1 MNPTHITVTK
11 TSLPPL
17 DAYRAYLE
25 AIWERG
31 WVTNHGPLVGELEE
45 RLRGIL
51 ASEHVLYVA
60 NGTLALQIAIRAL
73 GLRGEVITTPFS
85 YVATTS
91 SLIWE
96 DCTPVM
102 ADIDPATLT
111 IDPDRIEAAI
121 TSRTTGILATHVY
134 GIPCD
139 VARIE
144 RIAALHGLKVIYD
157 AAHAFGSQFDG
168 QSLLTYGDISTASFH
183 ATKVFHTVEGGA
195 VCTNAPEVAREAAL
209 LRNFGHTGPNTFAR
223 PGINGKNSELHAAMG
238 LCNLAY
244 VETLLHL
251 RHAIVARYDRNLAGL
266 PVRRP
271 SIPERATWNFAYYPV
286 MLASESALCRVVNAL
301 NEHDVYPRRYFY
313 PSLATLPFVARRA
326 ATPVSDDIAPCML
339 CLPLYPALT
348 LEQVDW
354 ICGLLEGA
362 LPV

>member
-1 MNPTHITVTK
+1 MSRTGITVTK

-17 DAYRAYLE
+17 DAYVSYLE
-25 AIWERG
+25 AIWARG
-31 WVTNHGPLVGELEE
+31 WVTNHGPLVGELED
-45 RLRGIL
+45 RLRTLL
-51 ASEHVLYVA
+51 ASEHVLFVA

-96 DCTPVM
+96 DCMPVM

-111 IDPDRIEAAI
+111 IDPDRIEAAV

-139 VARIE
+139 LE
-144 RIAALHGLKVIYD
+144 RIGLIAARHGLKVIYD
-157 AAHAFGSQFDG
+157 AAHAFGSMYDG
-168 QSLLTYGDISTASFH
+168 RSVFSYGEVATASFH

-195 VCTNAPEVAREAAL
+195 ICTNVPEAAREATL
-209 LRNFGHTGPNTFAR
+209 LRNFGHVGPNAFAR

-244 VETLLHL
+244 VETHLHL
-251 RHAIVARYDRNLAGL
+251 RRAIVERYDRNLAGL

-271 SIPERATWNFAYYPV
+271 SIPDRASWNFAYYPIL
-286 MLASESALCRVVNAL
+286 LASESALCRVVNAL
-301 NEHDVYPRRYFY
+301 NANDVYPRRYFY

-326 ATPVSDDIAPCML
+326 ATPVSDDIAPRML
-339 CLPLYPALT
+339 CLPLYPSLT
-348 LEQVDW
+348 LDQVDG